1 MQSHSRK
8 AKKRGYVEGNRTER
22 RWEKRRVMEECEMR
36 VMRKTELKG
45 AIGEASLTGP
55 QQDWGRHVKLGD
67 D

>member
-1 MQSHSRK
+1 
-8 AKKRGYVEGNRTER
+8 VEGNRTER